1 MVPSVELVPT
11 SLRWDLK
18 DSTIVLRTRYDPY
31 RLAAIKCL
39 NERGKIQTVF
49 NPRNSGL
56 PNLPNCEAGS
66 ASNSHCSGCQAGNSR
81 FRQDLLH
88 FPPRLLPDEPCLRMN
103 IGFEKVQQ
111 LLAGTQTT
119 LPTTRSS
126 IELNPQ
132 GQRNSNMAGIFDHS
146 LLDPCDNGIDESLS
160 AADASSSLP
169 EGLWVLAQSAG

>member
-1 MVPSVELVPT
+1 
-11 SLRWDLK
+11 
-18 DSTIVLRTRYDPY
+18 
-31 RLAAIKCL
+31 
-39 NERGKIQTVF
+39 
-49 NPRNSGL
+49 
-56 PNLPNCEAGS
+56 
-66 ASNSHCSGCQAGNSR
+66 
-81 FRQDLLH
+81 
-88 FPPRLLPDEPCLRMN
+88 MN